1 MNQILPVEILGNYD
15 WVIIPF
21 GLFLGLLGYR
31 MYKISLFIIG
41 FIFGFTLGSWV
52 GELLSNPQLGLFI
65 GIVLGFALGIVI
77 HFLIRFSFFL
87 TGVVGGLMLTRM
99 ILPETTIVAGSLE
112 SWAWS
117 AVGGL
122 GGGLLTV
129 LLYRFLVLFAI
140 CLIGTYM
147 IYAGTLDLFPPEM
160 ASWSWVLYAVLL
172 VVFLLVQI
180 LSRRGHLD
188 PVERPRR
195 QYRYN
200 F

>member
-1 MNQILPVEILGNYD
+1 MNQILSIETLGNYG

-41 FIFGFTLGSWV
+41 FFFGFVLGSWL
-52 GELLSNPQLGLFI
+52 GELLSNSLLGLI
-65 GIVLGFALGIVI
+65 LGIVLGLALGIVI
-77 HFLIRFSFFL
+77 HFLVRFSFFL
-87 TGVVGGLMLTRM
+87 IGMVGGLVLTGM
-99 ILPETTIVAGSLE
+99 ILPETTVAADSLE
-112 SWAWS
+112 SLAWT

-129 LLYRFLVLFAI
+129 FLYKFLVLFAI

-147 IYAGTLDLFPPEM
+147 IYEGTLGLFPPEM
-160 ASWSWVLYAVLL
+160 ARWSWVLHQMLL
-172 VVFLLVQI
+172 AVFLLVQI
-180 LSRRGHLD
+180 LGRRDHID
-188 PVERPRR
+188 PVQRR
-195 QYRYN
+195 RRRYRYD